1 MGIYVITGGA
11 TGIGAQVR
19 KMLVEEGHEVFNL
32 DFKGGDY
39 LADLSKPEGRKGAIE
54 AVFEKYPD
62 GIDGLIC
69 NAGVGPVFPPTVIF
83 SLNFFA
89 STQMAEGLRPLLK
102 KKGGCCVVTSSN
114 SITNHTV
121 REDWVDMLTNVND
134 EERVLEIAKEI
145 PDNLRPHAYS
155 SSKHA
160 LARWVR
166 RVSPSWATDGLRINA
181 VAPGNTTTPMT
192 KGMTEAQMMQR
203 RLPMVLYFLH
213 QKKQVELMEPFYLLM
228 VGLMHCFVQK
238 DFKEVSYE
246 GIRTVCGLY
255 ETWG

>member
-1 MGIYVITGGA
+1 MGIYVITGGT

-19 KMLVEEGHEVFNL
+19 KMLIEEGHEVFNL

-192 KGMTEAQMMQR
+192 KGMTEAQMDAALLIPIPTR
-203 RLPMVLYFLH
+203 YGRKEFLDAEEIANGIVFLAS
-213 QKKQVELMEPFYLLM
+213 KKASGINGAILFIDGGIDALLRSER
-228 VGLMHCFVQK
+228 F
-238 DFKEVSYE
+238 
-246 GIRTVCGLY
+246 
-255 ETWG
+255 

>member
-1 MGIYVITGGA
+1 MGIYVITGGT
-11 TGIGAQVR
+11 TGIGARVR

-102 KKGGCCVVTSSN
+102 KKGGCCVITSSN

-121 REDWVDMLTNVND
+121 REDWIDMLTNVND

-192 KGMTEAQMMQR
+192 KGMTEAQMDAALLIPIPTR
-203 RLPMVLYFLH
+203 YGRKEFLDAEEIANGIVFLAS
-213 QKKQVELMEPFYLLM
+213 KKASGINGAILFIDGGIDALLRSER
-228 VGLMHCFVQK
+228 F
-238 DFKEVSYE
+238 
-246 GIRTVCGLY
+246 
-255 ETWG
+255 

>member
-1 MGIYVITGGA
+1 MGIYVITGGT
-11 TGIGAQVR
+11 TGIGAQAR

-160 LARWVR
+160 LGRWVR

-192 KGMTEAQMMQR
+192 KGMTEAHMDAALLIPIPTR
-203 RLPMVLYFLH
+203 YGRKEFLDAEEVANGIVFLAS
-213 QKKQVELMEPFYLLM
+213 KKASGINGAILFIDGGIDALLRSER
-228 VGLMHCFVQK
+228 F
-238 DFKEVSYE
+238 
-246 GIRTVCGLY
+246 
-255 ETWG
+255 